1 MHGAAGFGEKLRD
14 VVGVGYAGR
23 RAARR
28 AARRLKSPLPR
39 EKTDM
44 AMRATPS
51 PLPSREAGQPPS
63 YELPLHTR
71 PAFQSGLRKKSAPAL
86 ANAESPGL

>member
-14 VVGVGYAGR
+14 VVGVGHGGR
-23 RAARR
+23 RAALR

-39 EKTDM
+39 EKTDVER
-44 AMRATPS
+44 RATPS
-51 PLPSREAGQPPS
+51 PLPSQAAGQLPS

-71 PAFQSGLRKKSAPAL
+71 PAFRSGLRKKSAPAL